1 MYHTTLLQ
9 KFIGT
14 KHFAAGEKAIKSWV
28 FFFICYYKLVTVL
41 CKYRISNCIV
51 FMLKLP
57 TVLEIPEDKAAV
69 CLKEEV
75 AGVKGFPSLSRCPR
89 ISGHRLGYI

>member
-14 KHFAAGEKAIKSWV
+14 KHFAAGEKAIKSWGW
-28 FFFICYYKLVTVL
+28 FEICYYKLLLQYSANTEL
-41 CKYRISNCIV
+41 QIA
-51 FMLKLP
+51 FLFLLKLP

-75 AGVKGFPSLSRCPR
+75 AGVKGFPFLFQCP
-89 ISGHRLGYI
+89 HT